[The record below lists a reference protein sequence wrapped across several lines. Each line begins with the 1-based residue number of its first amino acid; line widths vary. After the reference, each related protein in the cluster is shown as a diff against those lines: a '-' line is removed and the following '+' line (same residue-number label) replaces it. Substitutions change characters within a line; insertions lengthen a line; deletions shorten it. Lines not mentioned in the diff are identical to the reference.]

1 MIERGRVP
9 KEFHFVF
16 GLRRQTEPFHLV
28 HYLCLESCRRINNS
42 TAIHFHYRHEPHGEW
57 WERIRP
63 HLRLHHVEGATAGFD
78 AARYDTTEEGRLI
91 ARAGWSYAHEADFLR
106 LRILLEHGGVYAD
119 MDTLFVRPYPVEW
132 HEHEFLIGEEP
143 AMPGGDGVLKPSLCN
158 AVMFAQPNARFIR
171 AWLAQMAG
179 AFDGTWNRHSSQEAA
194 RLWREMPDA
203 VRIVP
208 VWWFYKHGATPSGV
222 RTLLEGLDRHL
233 CGVYSIHLWAHL
245 WWDEW
250 RTDFTRVHAGTL
262 TEAHVRS
269 VDTTYNVLARAF
281 LP

>member
-16 GLRRQTEPFHLV
+16 ALRRQTEPFHLV
-28 HYLCLESCRRINNS
+28 HYLCLESCRRINNP

-57 WERIRP
+57 WGRIRP
-63 HLRLHHVEGATAGFD
+63 HLRLHHVEGVTAGFD
-78 AARYDTTEEGRLI
+78 AARYEATDEGRLI
-91 ARAGWSYAHEADFLR
+91 ARAGWSYAHEADFVR
-106 LRILLEHGGVYAD
+106 LQILLEHGGVYAD

-143 AMPGGDGVLKPSLCN
+143 AMPGEDGVLKPSLCN
-158 AVMFAQPNARFIR
+158 AVMFAQPNGRFIR
-171 AWLAQMAG
+171 AWLAKMAG
-179 AFDGTWNRHSSQEAA
+179 AFDGTWNRHSSQESA

-203 VRIVP
+203 VRIAP

-222 RTLLEGLDRHL
+222 RTLLEGFDPDSR
-233 CGVYSIHLWAHL
+233 GVYSIHLWAHL
-245 WWDEW
+245 WWDQW
-250 RTDFTRVHAGTL
+250 RTDFTRVHAGTM
-262 TEAHVRS
+262 TDTYVRT